1 VGAYVA
7 LIARGY
13 GGVMYDI
20 ASEHASAIGAAIALI
35 VSLWLVL
42 RALSWLARRRIGWAV
57 ALVEAYRAT
66 SAVTR
71 LAAVLMLVSGVIHL
85 ALIPS
90 HEGITGV
97 LFVINGLGFIVLGI
111 AAFLTSRWRRP
122 AVLWLVAT
130 IVAYVVW
137 IIAGWETPDQIGIA
151 CKLIELVALGLVMRL
166 GRPGRRTW
174 PRRVWRAVAF
184 PMMASLA
191 TLGIWVGGLAH
202 PDALHAHAGAILQ
215 PVAAVA
221 TPEQRRAAARLLN
234 DTRASI
240 ARYQDPAAA
249 IAAGFKPGPVSSA
262 DPLRH
267 FENSANANAILDPE
281 HPQALVYAQTKHG
294 LQLIGAMYQMKRAGQ
309 WGPDPGGPLTQ
320 WHQHE
325 GICFSPFA
333 FEFSFETPFWTC
345 PVGSTSITTPPM
357 LHVWI
362 IDNGKEGPFAAD
374 LDKTVQKQLQGS

>member
-1 VGAYVA
+1 
-7 LIARGY
+7 
-13 GGVMYDI
+13 MYDT
-20 ASEHASAIGAAIALI
+20 ASEHAPAVAVAIVLLVVIWIVLRVLSVLANRRTRWA
-35 VSLWLVL
+35 VSLLE
-42 RALSWLARRRIGWAV
+42 S
-57 ALVEAYRAT
+57 YRAA
-66 SAVTR
+66 SAMTK
-71 LAAVLMLVSGVIHL
+71 LAAGLMLLSGAIHL

-97 LFVINGLGFIVLGI
+97 LFVINGLGFVVLGI
-111 AAFLTSRWRRP
+111 AAFVTSWWRRP

-130 IVAYVVW
+130 IAAYVVW

-151 CKLIELVALGLVMRL
+151 CKLIELVALGLTLRL
-166 GRPGRRTW
+166 GQPGRRTW
-174 PRRVWRAVAF
+174 PRRIWRAVAF
-184 PMMASLA
+184 PMTVGVA

-202 PDALHAHAGAILQ
+202 PDALHAHAGALLQ
-215 PVAAVA
+215 PVADVA
-221 TPEQRRAAARLLN
+221 TPEQRDAAARLLS

-240 ARYQDPAAA
+240 ARYRDPAAA

-262 DPLRH
+262 EPLRH
-267 FENSANANAILDPE
+267 FENPANANAILDPN

-325 GICFSPFA
+325 GICFSPFG

-362 IDNGKEGPFAAD
+362 VDNGKLGPFAAD
-374 LDKTVQKQLQGS
+374 LDKAVQQALQGS